1 MTMSNL
7 TIVKNKVIVNGEV
20 IAVVKNLAVLRQV
33 LLDNFTRTEAVYF
46 ALSLLG
52 KAKTSDIANAVG
64 MDRANTTKQLD
75 LLVIRG
81 RVRIVEV
88 IHSGKRGRPTRLWE
102 VIP

>member
-64 MDRANTTKQLD
+64 MDRANTTTQLD

-88 IHSGKRGRPTRLWE
+88 VQSGKRGRPTRLWE